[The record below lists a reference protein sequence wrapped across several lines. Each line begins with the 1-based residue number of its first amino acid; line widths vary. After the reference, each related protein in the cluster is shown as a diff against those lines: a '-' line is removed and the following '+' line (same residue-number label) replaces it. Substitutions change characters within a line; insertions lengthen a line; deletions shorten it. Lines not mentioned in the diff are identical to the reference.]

1 MSEEKIKI
9 LERSLKRERK
19 ARKQAEAILEQKSM
33 ELFRLNEKLSSSNK
47 MLEALLDDQSSQ
59 LNIIVDNSSIGIVL
73 NQKNKFIKTNKAFQH
88 LLGYTE
94 EELLEMSTSDIVFK
108 EDYPKTRDQLL
119 AMSVGDID
127 QFSVNH
133 RYKRKDGSAIICK
146 TSVSAVRNNEGD
158 IKYRVALIEDITQVE
173 RQSRMLKGLNSLSVS
188 ILGKTDIF
196 EIGWEIVKNTAN
208 QLGLEDCVVYR
219 IDEEQGK
226 AIQIASFDFKEP
238 EDFNNSDP
246 FEIPIANGIVGHVV
260 RTKSPVLVKDTTLDE
275 RYVVEKHSRL
285 SELAV
290 PIVVDQKVIGIID
303 SEHSAKNY
311 FNEEHLETFVNIANL
326 AAAQFNN
333 AINVMQKNIAEQQKN
348 KLLKSLEAINQELN
362 DYAHIVSHDLKSPLH
377 SMHSV
382 ISWIKEDNIDK
393 LDEGTI
399 DHLNILLR
407 KVDKMDS
414 LIDGILRYSSIDR
427 EHHPNQQVDINEIVS
442 DVIEILSIPNH
453 IEVIKMN
460 ELPVVFADKIRIQ
473 QLFQN
478 IIGNS
483 VKYIDK
489 EKGIIKVSSEV
500 LETHYKFTIEDN
512 GKGIA
517 ARYFEKIFKVFQSLE
532 KDNDLSTGIGL
543 SIVKKIIEMYDG
555 KIWLTS
561 TEGVGTTFYFTLKK

>member
-73 NQKNKFIKTNKAFQH
+73 NQGKNFIKTNKAFQH

-94 EELLEMSTSDIVFK
+94 DELLEMSTSDIVFK
-108 EDYPKTRDQLL
+108 EDYPKTRDQLM

-127 QFSVNH
+127 QFSINH
-133 RYKRKDGSAIICK
+133 RYKRKDGSAILCK

-173 RQSRMLKGLNSLSVS
+173 RQSRLLKGLNSLSVS

-196 EIGWEIVKNTAN
+196 EIGWEIAKNTAN
-208 QLGLEDCVVYR
+208 QLGLEDCAVFRV
-219 IDEEQGK
+219 DEEQGK
-226 AIQIASFDFKEP
+226 AIQIASFDCKET
-238 EDFNNSDP
+238 EDFSNIEP
-246 FEIPIANGIVGHVV
+246 FEIPITEGIVGHVV
-260 RTKSPVLVKDTTLDE
+260 QTKSPILVKDTSEDP
-275 RYVVEKHSRL
+275 RYVVEKYSRS

-290 PIVVDQKVIGIID
+290 PIIVDQKVVGIID
-303 SEHSAKNY
+303 SEHTSKNH

-333 AINVMQKNIAEQQKN
+333 AINVMKRNIVEQQKT
-348 KLLKSLEAINQELN
+348 KLLKNLEVINQELN

-382 ISWIKEDNIDK
+382 ISWIKEDNEGK
-393 LDEGTI
+393 LDEDTLE
-399 DHLNILLR
+399 HLNILLR
-407 KVDKMDS
+407 KVDKMNS

-427 EHHPNQQVDINEIVS
+427 EHHPNQQVDINEVIT
-442 DVIEILSIPNH
+442 DVVEILSVPNH
-453 IEVIKMN
+453 IEVITTN
-460 ELPVVFADKIRIQ
+460 ELPIVYADKIRIQ

-483 VKYIDK
+483 VKYIYK
-489 EKGIIKVSSEV
+489 EKGIIKVSSED
-500 LETHYKFTIEDN
+500 LETHFKFAIEDN

-517 ARYFEKIFKVFQSLE
+517 ERYFEKIFKVFQSLE
-532 KDNDLSTGIGL
+532 KNNDLSTGIGL
-543 SIVKKIIEMYDG
+543 SIVKKIIEMYEG
-555 KIWLTS
+555 EIWLTS